1 LTCLL
6 TFTLVLL
13 RASPSGCFRR
23 PTFSDLA
30 ADLAPHATIKEER
43 DLDLVL
49 GAVLARASDAAAHV
63 PMPPPRAAIRSGRG
77 AAQETSFGLSGPV
90 DLNGGGV
97 VDSEP
102 EEAGYETPSTPTVL
116 KASKL
121 NLYHGGGKINETSI
135 TAAAG
140 RPHLDVQSNSQE
152 EADYLVPVRAAPAAE
167 QEGDYLVPVRS
178 SASVAA
184 VGQDVDCLASVR
196 SPVAVATRQAA
207 SFAAMAARGSSVV
220 VDQHAAGAGVCVG
233 NSAGV
238 VSVVA
243 ARQHT
248 AVNIDMGEADMMFT
262 I

>member
-1 LTCLL
+1 
-6 TFTLVLL
+6 
-13 RASPSGCFRR
+13 
-23 PTFSDLA
+23 
-30 ADLAPHATIKEER
+30 
-43 DLDLVL
+43 VL
-49 GAVLARASDAAAHV
+49 GAVLARASDVAAHV

-90 DLNGGGV
+90 GLNGGGV

-102 EEAGYETPSTPTVL
+102 EEAGHETPSTPTVL

-140 RPHLDVQSNSQE
+140 RPHLDVQPNSQE
-152 EADYLVPVRAAPAAE
+152 EADYLVPVMSAPAVEQEEADYLVPVRSAPAAE
-167 QEGDYLVPVRS
+167 QEGDYLVP
-178 SASVAA
+178 VAA

-196 SPVAVATRQAA
+196 SPVAVATRRAA
-207 SFAAMAARGSSVV
+207 SLAAMAARRSSVV
-220 VDQHAAGAGVCVG
+220 EDQHVAGAGVG

-238 VSVVA
+238 GSVVA
-243 ARQHT
+243 ARQQT

>member
-1 LTCLL
+1 M
-6 TFTLVLL
+6 
-13 RASPSGCFRR
+13 
-23 PTFSDLA
+23 
-30 ADLAPHATIKEER
+30 
-43 DLDLVL
+43 L
-49 GAVLARASDAAAHV
+49 GAVLARASDVAAHV

-90 DLNGGGV
+90 GLNGGGV

-102 EEAGYETPSTPTVL
+102 EEAGHETPSTPTVL
-116 KASKL
+116 KASKM

-140 RPHLDVQSNSQE
+140 RPHLDVQPNSQE
-152 EADYLVPVRAAPAAE
+152 EADYLVPVRSAPAAE
-167 QEGDYLVPVRS
+167 QEGDYLVP
-178 SASVAA
+178 VAA

-196 SPVAVATRQAA
+196 SPVAVATRRAA
-207 SFAAMAARGSSVV
+207 SLAAMAARRSSVV
-220 VDQHAAGAGVCVG
+220 EDQHVAGAGVG

-238 VSVVA
+238 GSVVA
-243 ARQHT
+243 ARQQT